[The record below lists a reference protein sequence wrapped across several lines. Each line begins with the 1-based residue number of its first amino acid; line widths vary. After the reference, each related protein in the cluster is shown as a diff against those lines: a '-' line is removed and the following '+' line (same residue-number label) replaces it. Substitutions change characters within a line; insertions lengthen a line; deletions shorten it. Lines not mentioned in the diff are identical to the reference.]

1 MSQELEIE
9 FKNLLTKEE
18 FHLLCGHFQV
28 SSQESIRQKNHY
40 FDTPDFQLKKI
51 HSALRIREKSE
62 GYQLTLKK
70 PVEKGILE
78 NHQWI
83 DSQEASQMLEQ
94 GGLVQ
99 GEIAGLLEELKIPVQ
114 QIIYF
119 GTLATERIEFPYK
132 NGLLVLDHSTY
143 LNKEDFELE
152 YEAASYDE
160 GQAIFKELLST
171 CKISAKKTDNKIE
184 RFYKEKI
191 RRSLL

>member
-18 FHLLCGHFQV
+18 YYHLCSHFQV
-28 SSQESIRQKNHY
+28 SNQESVCQKNHY
-40 FDTPDFQLKKI
+40 FDTPDFHLKEIK
-51 HSALRIREKSE
+51 SALRIREKSK
-62 GYQLTLKK
+62 GYQLTLKQ

-78 NHQWI
+78 HHQRI
-83 DSQEASQMLEQ
+83 DSQEASQMLEE
-94 GGLVQ
+94 GGLIQ
-99 GEIAGLLEELKIPVQ
+99 GEIARLLEELKIPVEK
-114 QIIYF
+114 ITYF

-143 LNKEDFELE
+143 LNKEDYELE

-160 GQAIFKELLST
+160 GQAIFKQLLST

-191 RRSLL
+191 RRTLL